1 MRRLRAQLGLDS
13 GYLSRLLRS
22 LEAAGLVTV
31 GPSERDKRVRTARLT
46 RAGLTERALLDRR
59 SDDLARSFLA
69 PLSPARRERLV
80 AAMAEVELF
89 PTAGLVE
96 IKVVDPADRDAE
108 WCLNEYFAELGRR
121 FEAGFEPA
129 LSIPLDRHEL
139 RPPAGLFLL
148 ATVRAKPIGCGALRV
163 HGKQPAEVKRMWV
176 TESARGL
183 GVGRRLLA
191 ELESRAVAAGA
202 PAIRLETNDALN
214 EAIGLYR
221 SAGYKEVD
229 AFNSEPYAQHWFEKR
244 LAGHVPRSDR

>member
-80 AAMAEVELF
+80 AAMAEVELLL
-89 PTAGLVE
+89 TAGLVE

-108 WCLNEYFAELGRR
+108 WCLNEYFV
-121 FEAGFEPA
+121 EPA